1 MQKIFS
7 VINLFYK
14 KKDSHKDIYIPQ
26 SKKCIYIPANDK
38 LFAESSLQK
47 YFADKFPQ
55 QLSKINIKSIN
66 DFIPTVI
73 QRSRNHI

>member
-1 MQKIFS
+1 M
-7 VINLFYK
+7 K
-14 KKDSHKDIYIPQ
+14 KNSHRDIDIPQ
-26 SKKCIYIPANDK
+26 SQKCIYIRTNEK

-47 YFADKFPQ
+47 YFAEKFPQ
-55 QLSKINIKSIN
+55 QLSKNNIKSIT